1 MDDAASGGPVTG
13 HGGGA
18 RVGRINLRGIL
29 ITQAAVAGL
38 ASAVVALVADWLDG
52 LSLLYGAALM
62 SANGIWLYRGI
73 EQAVS
78 HGSGD
83 GQRALYRSAVFRF
96 VALLLALAL
105 AYAAGLF
112 LPWVAAGMLAA
123 QAVVYVYGL
132 AGAWRVRSGT

>member
-1 MDDAASGGPVTG
+1 M
-13 HGGGA
+13 
-18 RVGRINLRGIL
+18 
-29 ITQAAVAGL
+29 
-38 ASAVVALVADWLDG
+38 VVALVADWLDG

-62 SANGIWLYRGI
+62 TANGIWLYRGI
-73 EQAVS
+73 AQAVS

-132 AGAWRVRSGT
+132 AGVWRVRSGT